1 MVAESELEKKIKEK
15 AEISAVGCG
24 EAYLAK
30 VQYEST
36 KFVVEGDS
44 EADAIQKLINKCF
57 RWEQQEKKKNATD
70 EIYEEKNSVLSLMR
84 KTFSKKGSL
93 LLGAELRKFN
103 GEYFPC

>member
-24 EAYLAK
+24 EAYVAK

-36 KFVVEGDS
+36 KFVAEGDS

-70 EIYEEKNSVLSLMR
+70 EIYEKNKQCSQSNEK
-84 KTFSKKGSL
+84 TIF
-93 LLGAELRKFN
+93 
-103 GEYFPC
+103 